1 MEIAIAAFIGIWIC
15 SASIAAYLWLKKEG
29 ENINDKETLQ

>member
-1 MEIAIAAFIGIWIC
+1 MEIAIAAFIGAWIC
-15 SASIAAYLWLKKEG
+15 ATSIVTHLWMKKEG